1 MSPPQPMNL
10 SLSWRPR
17 GRGRHHRDSGGSGGG
32 GASSGGTG
40 GQHKL
45 FRSREYGSRVLGSLN
60 EMRASGALCD
70 VTLSVGDKRF
80 SLHRVVL
87 AASCPYFAAMFHSG
101 LAEASRQE
109 VDIHGVAPPVVD
121 LLLGFIYTGEILITR
136 ENCQDLLAASNMFRL
151 TDVVQ
156 ACCDFLQR
164 ELHPS
169 NCVGIFRF
177 AEMHGCT
184 NLKLEAKRF
193 IERRFTEVINED
205 EFYELPTE
213 TLRHFLKS
221 EGLSIDSEFQV
232 FEATMRWIL
241 HNVEERRALFY
252 DVLEAVRFPVVSRKQ
267 LEQYADACPDAGLR
281 EALLKLVEDL
291 RPDRRLCLDGKSSQV
306 QVVDVQQQPRMCARK
321 SVYLLGGCHRHAGM
335 RFGEGYSLASV
346 DRLDPARAQWG
357 GPSHPLAP
365 MAHPRSGLGAASLN
379 QLVYV
384 AGGESDCLILD
395 SAEVF
400 DPVANRWDAIAPML
414 QPRCM
419 MGMCALNGYLYAVG
433 GWVGAEL
440 GDTIERYDPEL
451 DTWRITTHMTAG
463 RYAMGVIA
471 HEGLI
476 YIIGGYNE
484 LNCEQATVES
494 YNPVT
499 NEWQTLA
506 PLRMRRAYV
515 GVAVLHDHIYAVGGS
530 NDTAPA
536 LSSVERYSIEENR
549 WAELPPMSTPR
560 VGASAVGVNGR
571 LHVMGGRRPS
581 GHDRIFAH
589 SGPPLTLDSTETYDP
604 EVSMWSKA
612 TPMPLSRCYAAVVV
626 V

>member
-1 MSPPQPMNL
+1 MN
-10 SLSWRPR
+10 LSWRPR
-17 GRGRHHRDSGGSGGG
+17 GRSSRHHRDSGGGG
-32 GASSGGTG
+32 GASSTG
-40 GQHKL
+40 GQHRL
-45 FRSREYGSRVLGSLN
+45 FRSREYGSHVLGSLN
-60 EMRASGALCD
+60 EMRESGALCD
-70 VTLSVGDKRF
+70 VSLSVGDKRF
-80 SLHRVVL
+80 PLHRVVL

-101 LAEASRQE
+101 LAEASRPE
-109 VDIHGVAPPVVD
+109 VDIHGVAPEVVER
-121 LLLGFIYTGEILITR
+121 LLGFIYSGEILITR

-151 TDVVQ
+151 TDIVQ

-193 IERRFTEVINED
+193 IERRFTEVINEE
-205 EFYELPTE
+205 EFYELPTD

-221 EGLSIDSEFQV
+221 EGLSIDTEFQV

-241 HNVEERRALFY
+241 HNVEERRALFF

-267 LEQYADACPDAGLR
+267 LEQYAHSCPDPGLR
-281 EALLKLVEDL
+281 HALLKLVEDL
-291 RPDRRLCLDGKSSQV
+291 RPDRRLCIDGKSSQV

-321 SVYLLGGCHRHAGM
+321 SVYLVGGCHRHRGM

-346 DRLDPARAQWG
+346 DRLDPARSQWG
-357 GPSHPLAP
+357 LASPTPLCSSPSTLAP

-451 DTWRITTHMTAG
+451 DTWRIMTHMTAG

-476 YIIGGYNE
+476 YVVGGYNE
-484 LNCEQATVES
+484 LNCEQSLVES

-506 PLRMRRAYV
+506 PLRVRRAYV
-515 GVAVLHDHIYAVGGS
+515 GIAVLHDHIYAVGGS

-549 WAELPPMSTPR
+549 WAELPPMSMPR

-581 GHDRIFAH
+581 FAP

-604 EVSMWSKA
+604 EVSMWSKGTA
-612 TPMPLSRCYAAVVV
+612 MPLSRCYAAAVVV
-626 V
+626 

>member
-1 MSPPQPMNL
+1 MPPPSSTN
-10 SLSWRPR
+10 LSWRPK
-17 GRGRHHRDSGGSGGG
+17 GRGSRHHRDSGGSGG
-32 GASSGGTG
+32 SGRSTGTG
-40 GQHKL
+40 GQQRL
-45 FRSREYGSRVLGSLN
+45 FRSREYGSRVLGSLS
-60 EMRASGALCD
+60 ELRESGMLCD
-70 VTLSVGDKRF
+70 VTLHVDGENF
-80 SLHRVVL
+80 ALHRVVL

-101 LAEASRQE
+101 LAESDRGTVE
-109 VDIHGVAPPVVD
+109 IRGVSATITD

-136 ENCQDLLAASNMFRL
+136 DNCQDLLAAANMFRL
-151 TDVVQ
+151 ADVVQ

-177 AEMHGCT
+177 AEMHACT

-193 IERRFTEVINED
+193 IERRFTEVINEE

-221 EGLSIDSEFQV
+221 EGLSIDNEFQV
-232 FEATMRWIL
+232 FDATMKWIL
-241 HNVEERRALFY
+241 HNVEERRVLFF
-252 DVLEAVRFPVVSRKQ
+252 DVLEAIRFPVISRKQ
-267 LEQYADACPDAGLR
+267 LEQYADTCPDKELH
-281 EALLKLVEDL
+281 EALLKLVQDL
-291 RPDRRLCLDGKSSQV
+291 KPDRRLCIDGKSSQV

-321 SVYLLGGCHRHAGM
+321 SVYILGGCHRHAGM

-346 DRLDPARAQWG
+346 ERFDPARGQWAG
-357 GPSHPLAP
+357 SLAP
-365 MAHPRSGLGAASLN
+365 MAHPRSGPGAAALN

-400 DPVANRWDAIAPML
+400 DPVANRWDSITPMV

-419 MGMCALNGYLYAVG
+419 MGMCALDGFLYAVG

-440 GDTIERYDPEL
+440 GDTVEKYDPEL
-451 DTWRITTHMTAG
+451 DTWQIISRMTIG
-463 RYAMGVIA
+463 RYAMGVLA

-476 YIIGGYNE
+476 YVIGGYND
-484 LNCEQATVES
+484 LNCELALVES

-506 PLRMRRAYV
+506 PLRKRRAYV

-530 NDTAPA
+530 SDTSSA
-536 LSSVERYSIEENR
+536 LNSVERYSIEENR
-549 WAELPPMSTPR
+549 WTELPQMSMAR
-560 VGASAVGVNGR
+560 VGASVVGVNGR

-581 GHDRIFAH
+581 GYERPFAV
-589 SGPPLTLDSTETYDP
+589 SGPPLTLETAETYDP

-612 TPMPLSRCYAAVVV
+612 TPMPLSRCYAAAVVV
-626 V
+626 

>member
-1 MSPPQPMNL
+1 MNL
-10 SLSWRPR
+10 SGRPR
-17 GRGRHHRDSGGSGGG
+17 GRGSRHHRDSGGSSGSGP
-32 GASSGGTG
+32 SSTG
-40 GQHKL
+40 GQHRL

-60 EMRASGALCD
+60 EMRELGALCD
-70 VTLSVGDKRF
+70 VALAVGDKRF
-80 SLHRVVL
+80 PVHRVVL

-101 LAEASRQE
+101 LAEASRDE
-109 VDIHGVAPPVVD
+109 VDIHDMTPEVFER
-121 LLLGFIYTGEILITR
+121 LLRFIYTGEILITR
-136 ENCQDLLAASNMFRL
+136 DNCQDLLAASNILLL
-151 TDVVQ
+151 TDVLQ

-169 NCVGIFRF
+169 NCVGIFRL
-177 AEMHGCT
+177 AEMHSCT

-193 IERRFTEVINED
+193 IERRFTEVINEE
-205 EFYELPTE
+205 EFYELPTDA
-213 TLRHFLKS
+213 LRSFLKS
-221 EGLSIDSEFQV
+221 EGLSIDTEFQV

-241 HNVEERRALFY
+241 HNVEERRALFF
-252 DVLEAVRFPVVSRKQ
+252 DVLEAVRFPVVPRKQ
-267 LEQYADACPDAGLR
+267 LEQYAQGCPDVGLR
-281 EALLKLVEDL
+281 RALLQLLEDL
-291 RPDRRLCLDGKSSQV
+291 RPDRRLCIDGKSSQV

-346 DRLDPARAQWG
+346 DRLDPARCQWG
-357 GPSHPLAP
+357 LARAPSALAP

-395 SAEVF
+395 SAEAF

-440 GDTIERYDPEL
+440 GDTIERYDPEV
-451 DTWRITTHMTAG
+451 DTWRIVTHMTAG

-476 YIIGGYNE
+476 YIVGGYNE
-484 LNCEQATVES
+484 LNCEQSLVES

-506 PLRMRRAYV
+506 PMRVRRAYL
-515 GVAVLHDHIYAVGGS
+515 GIAVLHEHIYAVGGS

-549 WAELPPMSTPR
+549 WTELPPMSTPR

-581 GHDRIFAH
+581 GHHDRVFAPC
-589 SGPPLTLDSTETYDP
+589 GPPLTLDSTETYDP
-604 EVSMWSKA
+604 EVSMWSKG

-626 V
+626 M